1 MTESDHCGWEA
12 VKVNF
17 EYTAAEDYDGLG
29 CNFAAQCVRELRC
42 VQVSTFPAARLWL

>member
-1 MTESDHCGWEA
+1 MTERDHCGWEA

-29 CNFAAQCVRELRC
+29 CNFAAQDAPSVDRYKREMAKL
-42 VQVSTFPAARLWL
+42 SAAL